1 MSDETSS
8 DPART
13 GQGKGKAR
21 GYSWPPFAP
30 GNELAFKPGNELSMR
45 HGGFSAKRIGER
57 AAVIFQ
63 EVLELA
69 PHLATEENALA
80 LSAYAM
86 ARARAEL
93 LSVAIETAVAQVGAV
108 KLGARLIEAAT
119 GASREEAAQRASL
132 GLDPRSLAELRA
144 ISSTADLNLALLTR
158 IAPEVPRAITAAL
171 DEMGLGDRAQEFT
184 QAFVAALRAA
194 EEDDQ

>member
-1 MSDETSS
+1 MASQVGRKTAGRWVLRNGTESVSTDSPIHRS
-8 DPART
+8 FR
-13 GQGKGKAR
+13 GQGMTCRPGHPAKF
-21 GYSWPPFAP
+21 PDFEP
-30 GNELAFKPGNELSMR
+30 GNELAFKPGNELAVR

-57 AAVIFQ
+57 AALIFE

-69 PHLATEENALA
+69 PHLATAENFLA

-86 ARARAEL
+86 ARARTEL
-93 LSVAIETAVAQVGAV
+93 LSVAIEAAVAQVGAV

-158 IAPEVPRAITAAL
+158 IAPEVPMAI
-171 DEMGLGDRAQEFT
+171 QE
-184 QAFVAALRAA
+184 API
-194 EEDDQ
+194 

>member
-1 MSDETSS
+1 MTCRPGH
-8 DPART
+8 PA
-13 GQGKGKAR
+13 KF
-21 GYSWPPFAP
+21 PDFEP
-30 GNELAFKPGNELSMR
+30 GNELAFKPGNELAVR

-57 AAVIFQ
+57 AALIFE

-69 PHLATEENALA
+69 PHLATAENFLA

-86 ARARAEL
+86 ARARTEL
-93 LSVAIETAVAQVGAV
+93 LRVAIEAAVAQVGAV

-158 IAPEVPRAITAAL
+158 IAPEVPMAIQEAL
-171 DEMGLGDRAQEFT
+171 IALGHGDQVGEFT
-184 QAFVAALRAA
+184 QHFVAALRAA
-194 EEDDQ
+194 EEDNQ